1 MNSLSL
7 KFGNIATEPS
17 FERMFWDLK
26 TFLRHAD
33 WHGGTG
39 YYPGYSTH
47 KFSFVKT
54 ATLCTKTRSD
64 PCLHTGLPNRS
75 PDYLV
80 GIKYM
85 PLSSE
90 IISSEFDLMQNDS
103 ISSTCDNDG

>member
-33 WHGGTG
+33 WHGGTV
-39 YYPGYSTH
+39 YYQGYSTH

-54 ATLCTKTRSD
+54 ATLHQNTIRSVSAHWLAKQIPKVPGGYQGHD
-64 PCLHTGLPNRS
+64 LEFRDHPLQVRLDANRLHLF
-75 PDYLV
+75 
-80 GIKYM
+80 YM
-85 PLSSE
+85 R
-90 IISSEFDLMQNDS
+90 Q
-103 ISSTCDNDG
+103 